1 MSLFLHED
9 ASKGFYRGETY
20 MVCQQNAA
28 FSKCLDNAVQNLHA
42 VFLLPS
48 FVPCVNANSE
58 TKAK

>member
-1 MSLFLHED
+1 
-9 ASKGFYRGETY
+9 

-28 FSKCLDNAVQNLHA
+28 FSKCLDNAVLNLHA